1 MTIESAIKLAIENG
15 YGPSWWRLRLKERDY
30 KTEWTGK
37 EWDEIFSVKAINKFF
52 LDRDFWICLGKG
64 MGWEQEREI
73 KTPRLGSNVKIK
85 GEWIH
90 FWYRLIDH
98 LASEKSIESF
108 FESLE
113 KQK

>member
-1 MTIESAIKLAIENG
+1 MKIEEAIKKAIEG
-15 YGPSWWRLRLKERDY
+15 GWSIKEFLRIRD
-30 KTEWTGK
+30 GF
-37 EWDEIFSVKAINKFF
+37 DINLLSANIAQAKAVLYEVL
-52 LDRDFWICLGKG
+52 LDRNFWIALGKG